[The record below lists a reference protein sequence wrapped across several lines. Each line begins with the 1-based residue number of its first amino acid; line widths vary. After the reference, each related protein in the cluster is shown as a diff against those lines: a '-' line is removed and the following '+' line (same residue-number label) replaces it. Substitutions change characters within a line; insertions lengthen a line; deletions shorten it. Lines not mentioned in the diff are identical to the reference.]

1 MYRKAALYLSQF
13 PFVEYAWMD
22 VHLAASVFQEIGEC
36 VLAFS
41 SEIKYRYDSYSKSQK
56 QLDDEIT
63 KISNELAKY
72 EP

>member
-22 VHLAASVFQEIGEC
+22 VHLAASVFQEIGER